1 MYSLRQGRAFLNEE
15 EKINDQT
22 NVKNASNVYLAQKDG
37 PNERERRKGKSGY
50 KSIFNQLNPMQ
61 YFKKMVEPFDN
72 GNGATSAPT
81 PVSASSSSAS
91 APESVSSATG
101 MGDIQKLNDAF
112 DSKMNAYSSAISEY
126 NKEIIKGNNY
136 FVVQVNTLSPIN
148 SCFNCNASLGGT
160 DCSAMGVSNSN
171 GEIRTALPN
180 STSPT
185 ANLLP
190 CVQSGVTV
198 PGWSANPNDS
208 GSCVA
213 PLGQKCCNAYMLNGQ
228 PVCQAGFGDD
238 NYNEG
243 AMNEWINACIT
254 PPSPDEINQR
264 IALANE
270 YCQGNGINLN
280 YWSKNAN
287 NFVLVTTQDPGDSTK
302 KFVDQNNSCSGW
314 ADSGE
319 CEKNP
324 NYMLSMCSASCNKVG
339 ANVPGGNIR
348 PFAKMNSVPV
358 WIVNTFTNNQDAN
371 KAKAATVFS
380 PTVQSTL
387 KSTRD
392 DMMNAGMAL
401 INALSSHQ
409 STSDAERKQIEQQM
423 RAVETKMSKLASQ
436 SSELDITLTDAEKV
450 VASKNRMIAIAKP
463 KQTHQTHGSSNAK
476 ESFIGTIGTSL
487 LAQETDT
494 RIQFQSNYTF
504 YIVWFVIAAVL
515 IVIMFSNFFYT
526 SPSSESELG
535 GYSGSSGSSGD
546 GDETTGSSSSNV
558 LGFGIIAMLIFIYF
572 IIQFALSRF
581 NISRPRLPFESIN
594 PLFVFKSNS

>member
-22 NVKNASNVYLAQKDG
+22 NVNNASNVYLAQKDG
-37 PNERERRKGKSGY
+37 PNERRKGKFGY
-50 KSIFNQLNPMQ
+50 KSVFNQLNPMQ

-72 GNGATSAPT
+72 GNGATTAPT

-91 APESVSSATG
+91 APESVAVALSATG

-126 NKEIIKGNNY
+126 NKEILKGNNY

-148 SCFNCNASLGGT
+148 SCFNCDASLGGT

-208 GSCVA
+208 GGCVA

-302 KFVDQNNSCSGW
+302 KFVDQNDSCSGW

-324 NYMLSMCSASCNKVG
+324 NYMLSMCAASCNKVG
-339 ANVPGGNIR
+339 ANVPGANIR

-392 DMMNAGMAL
+392 DMMNAGTAL
-401 INALSSHQ
+401 IKALSSHQ

-436 SSELDITLTDAEKV
+436 SSEFDISLTDAEKV
-450 VASKNRMIAIAKP
+450 VASKNKMIAKP
-463 KQTHQTHGSSNAK
+463 KHVTRDIHIQDIQDIQDTSSNAK
-476 ESFIGTIGTSL
+476 ESFIGTSL

-515 IVIMFSNFFYT
+515 VVIMFSNFFYT
-526 SPSSESELG
+526 SPSSESDL
-535 GYSGSSGSSGD
+535 GYSGSS
-546 GDETTGSSSSNV
+546 DETGSSSSNV

-581 NISRPRLPFESIN
+581 NISRPQLPFESIN